1 MVKKIIYTIINVISV
16 IIIVAAV
23 FVLLI
28 VVMTKPGKTPNIAGY
43 MALRVTTGSME
54 PTYEVDSLII
64 VKQTDPAEIAE
75 NDVISFYS
83 SDPALSG
90 AVNTHRVL
98 SVEKDGSNYRYVT
111 KGDANNVVDRYDVD
125 SRDILGKVVWSS
137 LLLGKLV
144 RLVSNPLIFI
154 PIILVPLA
162 AILIINLVKT
172 VSYARKIAKDE
183 EEAAVKEAI
192 QYIREK
198 NQNMEDMEN
207 QSQNDNDGTGNI

>member
-1 MVKKIIYTIINVISV
+1 MIKKILYAIINILSVV
-16 IIIVAAV
+16 IIIAAV

-43 MALRVTTGSME
+43 MALRVTTGSMA
-54 PTYEVDSLII
+54 PTYDVDSLII
-64 VKQTDPAEIAE
+64 VKETDPASIWE

-90 AVNTHRVL
+90 AVNTHRVV
-98 SVEKDGSNYRYVT
+98 SVSQDGDNYRFVT

-125 SRDILGKVVWSS
+125 SRDLLGKVVWSS
-137 LLLGKLV
+137 LLLGKIV
-144 RLVSNPLIFI
+144 RLVSNPLIFV

-162 AILIINLVKT
+162 IILITNLVKT
-172 VSYARKIAKDE
+172 ISYARKIAKDE
-183 EEAAVKEAI
+183 EEAAVREAI

-198 NQNMEDMEN
+198 NKNASEDGSE
-207 QSQNDNDGTGNI
+207 DEKII

>member
-1 MVKKIIYTIINVISV
+1 MFKKILYTIINVLSV
-16 IIIVAAV
+16 IIIIAAV

-28 VVMTKPGKTPNIAGY
+28 VVMTKPGKTPNIVGY
-43 MALRVTTGSME
+43 MALRVTTGSMA
-54 PTYEVDSLII
+54 PTYDVDSLII
-64 VKQTDPAEIAE
+64 VKQTDPSAIKE

-90 AVNTHRVL
+90 AVNTHRVV
-98 SVEKDGSNYRYVT
+98 SIEADGNNYRYVT

-125 SRDILGKVVWSS
+125 SRDLLGKV
-137 LLLGKLV
+137 V
-144 RLVSNPLIFI
+144 RLVSNPLIFV

-162 AILIINLVKT
+162 IILITNLVKT

-198 NQNMEDMEN
+198 NLRETEDSET
-207 QSQNDNDGTGNI
+207 SERKLE

>member
-1 MVKKIIYTIINVISV
+1 MFKKILYTIINVLSV
-16 IIIVAAV
+16 IIIIAAV

-43 MALRVTTGSME
+43 MALRVTTGSMA
-54 PTYEVDSLII
+54 PTYDVDSLII
-64 VKQTDPAEIAE
+64 VKQTDPASIHE

-90 AVNTHRVL
+90 AVNTHRVV
-98 SVEKDGSNYRYVT
+98 SIEADGNNYRYVT

-125 SRDILGKVVWSS
+125 SRDLLGKV
-137 LLLGKLV
+137 V
-144 RLVSNPLIFI
+144 RLVSNPLIFV

-162 AILIINLVKT
+162 IILITNLVKT

-198 NQNMEDMEN
+198 NLRETEDSET
-207 QSQNDNDGTGNI
+207 SERKLE

>member
-1 MVKKIIYTIINVISV
+1 MIKKILYAIINILSVV
-16 IIIVAAV
+16 IIIAAV

-43 MALRVTTGSME
+43 MALRVTTGSMA
-54 PTYEVDSLII
+54 PTYDVDSLII
-64 VKQTDPAEIAE
+64 VKETDPASIRE

-90 AVNTHRVL
+90 AVNTHRVV
-98 SVEKDGSNYRYVT
+98 SVSQDGDNYRFVT

-125 SRDILGKVVWSS
+125 SRDLLGKVVWSS
-137 LLLGKLV
+137 LLLGKIV
-144 RLVSNPLIFI
+144 RLVSNPLIFV

-162 AILIINLVKT
+162 IILITNLVKT
-172 VSYARKIAKDE
+172 ISYARKIAKDD
-183 EEAAVKEAI
+183 EEAAVREAI

-198 NQNMEDMEN
+198 NKNASEDGSE
-207 QSQNDNDGTGNI
+207 DEK

>member
-1 MVKKIIYTIINVISV
+1 MIKKILYAIINILSVV
-16 IIIVAAV
+16 IIIAAV

-43 MALRVTTGSME
+43 MALRVTTGSMA
-54 PTYEVDSLII
+54 PTYDVDSLII
-64 VKQTDPAEIAE
+64 VKETDPASIWE

-90 AVNTHRVL
+90 AVNTHRVV
-98 SVEKDGSNYRYVT
+98 SVSQDGDNYRFVT

-125 SRDILGKVVWSS
+125 SRDLLGKVVWSS
-137 LLLGKLV
+137 LLLGKIV
-144 RLVSNPLIFI
+144 RLVSNPLIFV

-162 AILIINLVKT
+162 IILITNLVKT
-172 VSYARKIAKDE
+172 ISYARKIAKDE
-183 EEAAVKEAI
+183 EEAAVREAI

-198 NQNMEDMEN
+198 NKNASEDGSE
-207 QSQNDNDGTGNI
+207 DEK

>member
-1 MVKKIIYTIINVISV
+1 MFKKILYTIINVLSV
-16 IIIVAAV
+16 IIIIAAV

-28 VVMTKPGKTPNIAGY
+28 VVMTKPGKTPSIAGY
-43 MALRVTTGSME
+43 MALRVTTGSMA
-54 PTYEVDSLII
+54 PTYDVDSLII
-64 VKQTDPAEIAE
+64 VKLTDPSAIKE

-90 AVNTHRVL
+90 AVNTHRVV
-98 SVEKDGSNYRYVT
+98 SIETDGNNYRYIT

-125 SRDILGKVVWSS
+125 SRDLLGKVVWSS
-137 LLLGKLV
+137 LILGKIV
-144 RLVSNPLIFI
+144 RLVSNPLIFV

-162 AILIINLVKT
+162 IILIANLVKT

-198 NQNMEDMEN
+198 NLRE
-207 QSQNDNDGTGNI
+207 TGDTTESNESSERKSE